1 MRHTRRKFL
10 ATTLTVL
17 ATSALSC
24 GGGGGGGEGSDGV
37 TPPTDVDCL
46 SNGAGADI
54 GGFGPTSHALR
65 VSPEDVRAG
74 VDKTYEDFSPSTHPL
89 NVTLTADHFASLQ
102 ANQSV
107 TVGVSIFQ
115 GAFNDHTHT
124 AVVSC
129 L

>member
-10 ATTLTVL
+10 ATILTVL

-24 GGGGGGGEGSDGV
+24 GGGGDEGSDGL

-46 SNGAGADI
+46 SNGATADI
-54 GGFGPTSHALR
+54 GGFGPTSHALS

-74 VDKTYEDFSPSTHPL
+74 VAKTYEVFSPSNHPH

-107 TVGVSIFQ
+107 TVPVSIFQ
-115 GAFNDHTHT
+115 GRFSDHTHN